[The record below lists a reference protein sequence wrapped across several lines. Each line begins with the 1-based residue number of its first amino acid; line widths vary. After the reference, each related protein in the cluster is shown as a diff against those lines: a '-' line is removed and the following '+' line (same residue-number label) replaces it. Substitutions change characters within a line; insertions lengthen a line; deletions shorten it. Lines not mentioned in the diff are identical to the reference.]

1 MIKTNNKKEGQ
12 PRLTADIAAD
22 IILPGKVSIASCRV
36 VEVSPGGARLQLST
50 SSALPRSFSFR
61 LAGCTRIFH
70 STMVWRQG
78 NQLGVE
84 FRPDQ
89 RNMWWNTVTE

>member
-1 MIKTNNKKEGQ
+1 MSKTTNKRQDQ

-22 IILPGKVSIASCRV
+22 IILPGKVSVASCRV

-50 SSALPRSFSFR
+50 SWALPRSFSFR

-89 RNMWWNTVTE
+89 RSMWWNTVTE